1 MISLYAEDTDLE
13 TIRPYL
19 KDIKYI
25 VEDCY
30 GYLNLDTIFV
40 NLAFSAYRSP
50 NRIRVVVPDKVIS
63 IGCSNYFLVRARF
76 NKADSNAKAIY
87 MKLIQGEDYDTL
99 RFRIIQKGD
108 DAIIAADI
116 TVYKAYVPY
125 SPNNRMLL

>member
-1 MISLYAEDTDLE
+1 MISLYAESSDLE
-13 TIRPYL
+13 VIRPYL

-40 NLAFSAYRSP
+40 NLVSSAYRSP
-50 NRIRVVVPDKVIS
+50 NRIRVVVPDKVIT
-63 IGCSNYFLVRARF
+63 IGCSNCFLVSARF

-87 MKLIQGEDYDTL
+87 MKLIQDENYDTL
-99 RFRIIQKGD
+99 RFRIIQKGN

-116 TVYKAYVPY
+116 MVYKAYVPY
-125 SPNNRMLL
+125 TPKNRILL

>member
-1 MISLYAEDTDLE
+1 MISLYAESADME
-13 TIRPYL
+13 IIRPYL

-40 NLAFSAYRSP
+40 NLDFSAYRSP
-50 NRIRVVVPDKVIS
+50 NRIRVVVPGKVIT

-87 MKLIQGEDYDTL
+87 MKLIQFEDYDTL
-99 RFRIIQKGD
+99 RFRIIQKGND
-108 DAIIAADI
+108 SIIAADVV
-116 TVYKAYVPY
+116 VYKKYVPY
-125 SPNNRMLL
+125 TLNNRMLL